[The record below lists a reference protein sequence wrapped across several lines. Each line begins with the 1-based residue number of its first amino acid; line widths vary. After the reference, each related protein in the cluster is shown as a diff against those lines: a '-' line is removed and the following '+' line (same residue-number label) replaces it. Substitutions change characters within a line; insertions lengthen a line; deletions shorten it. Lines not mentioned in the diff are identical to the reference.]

1 MKASIV
7 QIPHPKTSRNVTP
20 RFEVHGVFLS
30 KVKHVC
36 LAFRVW
42 DKVLQFYTWTL
53 GMVEKFRFPEKQ
65 QWNLEVSK
73 SDCESSGF
81 FTPDDQDW
89 E

>member
-7 QIPHPKTSRNVTP
+7 QVPHPKTSRNVTP

-42 DKVLQFYTWTL
+42 DKVLQFYTRTL
-53 GMVEKFRFPEKQ
+53 GMVKQFGFAEKMTTEFG
-65 QWNLEVSK
+65 S
-73 SDCESSGF
+73 
-81 FTPDDQDW
+81 
-89 E
+89 